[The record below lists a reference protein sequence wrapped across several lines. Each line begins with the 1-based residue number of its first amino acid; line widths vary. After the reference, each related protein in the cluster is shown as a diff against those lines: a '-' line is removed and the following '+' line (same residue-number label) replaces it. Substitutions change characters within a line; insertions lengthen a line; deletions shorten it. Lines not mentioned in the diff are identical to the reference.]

1 MEYCPSCFSSNLP
14 LPLFTMV
21 KPTHGVFLRH
31 WRPIDHWITLQC
43 FGYPVSIIFKY
54 ATWSLLVLT
63 KYYYYVITL
72 WGQTVYAVLHSQIG
86 LRDAGGLLSCIT
98 AASCSALLSN
108 SLSCLIIAADKH
120 MCTGTAPPTWTLFSF
135 FSFTLPVI
143 CTSVENMQQCTV
155 FICLSFSSSVLLFHP
170 IPTNYHILSKLHI
183 TKTNA
188 YNPSDISKPQW
199 PCFSSERL
207 YSWAVFPIFHH
218 FYQNLY
224 YDLLL
229 WMPSISQSFPTFLK
243 LFFFL
248 HPLQWIT
255 LV

>member
-72 WGQTVYAVLHSQIG
+72 WGQAVYAVLHSQIG

-120 MCTGTAPPTWTLFSF
+120 MCTGTAPPTWTLFF
-135 FSFTLPVI
+135 FLLLYLSYALLLKI
-143 CTSVENMQQCTV
+143 CSSALFLFVCPFPPLCCY
-155 FICLSFSSSVLLFHP
+155 FILFQ
-170 IPTNYHILSKLHI
+170 PTNYHILSKLHI

-229 WMPSISQSFPTFLK
+229 WMPSISQSFPAFLK
-243 LFFFL
+243 LFFFF
-248 HPLQWIT
+248 T
-255 LV
+255 LYSESP

>member
-120 MCTGTAPPTWTLFSF
+120 MCTGTAPPTWTLF
-135 FSFTLPVI
+135 
-143 CTSVENMQQCTV
+143 
-155 FICLSFSSSVLLFHP
+155 
-170 IPTNYHILSKLHI
+170 
-183 TKTNA
+183 
-188 YNPSDISKPQW
+188 
-199 PCFSSERL
+199 
-207 YSWAVFPIFHH
+207 
-218 FYQNLY
+218 
-224 YDLLL
+224 
-229 WMPSISQSFPTFLK
+229 
-243 LFFFL
+243 FFFL
-248 HPLQWIT
+248 LLYLSYALLLKICSSALFLFVCPFPPLCCYFILFQPTIISCQSYISPRQMRIIPQT
-255 LV
+255 SANLSDLASQVKDFIVGQFFLFFIISIRTYIMTFFSECLQSASHFLHS

>member
-1 MEYCPSCFSSNLP
+1 MEYCPSCFSRNLP

-21 KPTHGVFLRH
+21 KSTHGVFLRH

-72 WGQTVYAVLHSQIG
+72 WGQAVYAVLHSQIG

-120 MCTGTAPPTWTLFSF
+120 MCTGTAPPTWTLFFFFFYFTCHMHFCWKYAAVHCFYLFVLFLLCAAISSYSNQPTIISCQSYISPRQMRIIPQTSANLSDLASQVKDFIVGQFFLFFIISIRTYIMTF
-135 FSFTLPVI
+135 FS
-143 CTSVENMQQCTV
+143 E
-155 FICLSFSSSVLLFHP
+155 CL
-170 IPTNYHILSKLHI
+170 
-183 TKTNA
+183 
-188 YNPSDISKPQW
+188 
-199 PCFSSERL
+199 
-207 YSWAVFPIFHH
+207 
-218 FYQNLY
+218 
-224 YDLLL
+224 
-229 WMPSISQSFPTFLK
+229 QSASH
-243 LFFFL
+243 FL
-248 HPLQWIT
+248 HS
-255 LV
+255 